1 MKAITFIVMKVSKV
15 TSLRTFPGVCVIE
28 VSTTMQL
35 NDASFSQLRVLAFFI
50 VVLMVS
56 QSIANLLFKH

>member
-1 MKAITFIVMKVSKV
+1 
-15 TSLRTFPGVCVIE
+15 
-28 VSTTMQL
+28 MQL

-56 QSIANLLFKH
+56 QSIANLVFKY